1 MEEDKEQYCPNW
13 KRGSCS
19 YTGYIPD
26 AWSYVDSSTI
36 WGLPI
41 SAVYNTYSGG
51 GYFFLLDEERSQAL
65 RQINDAKESNWID
78 RYTRAVI
85 TEFTLYNPN
94 SDMFLNAALVL
105 EVLEHGFAIPDSLLQ
120 PFTKSLEFDQC
131 SVSLQA
137 SFAIFFIYIII
148 LFLDIVHQLI
158 TNCKNVVKTVWLWV
172 DIIFGLA
179 AVSSIILFIVRKGV
193 SDKAVKMFYDQKYT
207 GENEF
212 INFYQIIVL
221 NIVIQV
227 LLGFIS
233 FMAILRVLRA
243 FEYSKKLSAFWVVI
257 ASSARP
263 LLGFFV
269 IFVITLCAFAS
280 LVYLLFGKHVF
291 TFRNIAIVFGSL
303 ANTLIGK
310 NDVKILTS
318 ISPLFALVFYFTYGC
333 SVSFLLLNVFAAIL
347 NETIDRVKRKA
358 KQTEIFGIGDYTL
371 SVAKD
376 IVSLILP
383 AKRRINNLMNNQT
396 TEDPDKGTSENRI
409 YFINAHM
416 L

>member
-1 MEEDKEQYCPNW
+1 
-13 KRGSCS
+13 
-19 YTGYIPD
+19 
-26 AWSYVDSSTI
+26 
-36 WGLPI
+36 
-41 SAVYNTYSGG
+41 
-51 GYFFLLDEERSQAL
+51 
-65 RQINDAKESNWID
+65 
-78 RYTRAVI
+78 
-85 TEFTLYNPN
+85 
-94 SDMFLNAALVL
+94 MFLNVVLVL
-105 EVLEHGFAIPDSLLQ
+105 EVLEHGFAIPDSHLR

-137 SFAIFFIYIII
+137 SFAIFFIYIIV
-148 LFLDIVHQLI
+148 LFVDIVHQLI
-158 TNCKNVVKTVWLWV
+158 TNCKNVVRTVWLWV

-179 AVSSIILFIVRKGV
+179 SVSSIILFIVRKGI
-193 SDKAVKMFYDQKYT
+193 SDKAVKMFYDQTYT
-207 GENEF
+207 GENQF

-257 ASSARP
+257 ANSARP

-291 TFRNIAIVFGSL
+291 SFRNMQNVFGSL

-347 NETIDRVKRKA
+347 NETIDRVKRDA
-358 KQTEIFGIGDYTL
+358 KQSDIFGIGDYIL

-376 IVSLILP
+376 IVSIIHP
-383 AKRRINNLMNNQT
+383 VKRRIANLTRNQT
-396 TEDPDKGTSENRI
+396 AEDPEKGTPEMCI
-409 YFINAHM
+409 C
-416 L
+416 